1 MSKSFIDALLDK
13 YWAAET
19 SLEEE
24 ATLMAYFKSDGID
37 PAHASYRSLFNYYDL
52 SAQAE
57 PKNQLEL
64 TPTLVNDYNKTES
77 FVVKFRPLLK
87 YAAALLVLV
96 IGYGVF
102 VNQYPL
108 PDAETQYAGKYTTLD
123 TEEDAEEALAI
134 TLEALGFLTAKINK
148 TENTIIGNF
157 EPIQKAIR
165 VIQ

>member
-24 ATLMAYFKSDGID
+24 AILMAYFESDGID
-37 PAHASYRSLFNYYDL
+37 PAHASYRSLFSYYKL
-52 SAQAE
+52 SSDVE
-57 PKNQLEL
+57 PVNPIEL
-64 TPTLVNDYNKTES
+64 TPTLVQDYNKQDS
-77 FVVKFRPLLK
+77 LVVRFRPLLK

-102 VNQYPL
+102 MNQYPI
-108 PDAETQYAGKYTTLD
+108 PSAETQYAGKYTELD
-123 TEEDAEEALAI
+123 TAEDAEEALAI
-134 TLEALGFLTAKINK
+134 TLEALGFLTAKVNK
-148 TENTIIGNF
+148 TENTIIGNLK
-157 EPIQKAIR
+157 PIQNAIR